1 MNSPAIQQLN
11 RAPKPMAQTQQPV
24 APFSANI
31 LTPEGFDF
39 VQRVAKA
46 LSSSELVPAIYR
58 QQTVDKF
65 GNATPNPNG
74 FSNTVV
80 AINMANRMNADPLMV
95 MQNMHV
101 IEGRPS
107 WSSKWIIAM
116 VNGSGKFSPLRF
128 DMVTDEHETEVEYMH
143 VEWINKQRNE
153 VPRKIKIKNMSCV
166 AWAIEKATGERVESI
181 KVDMVMAIKEGWY
194 QKKGSKWQ
202 TMPDQMLRYR
212 SASFFGNIYAPE
224 LLMGLMTVEEAQDI
238 IEGEYEVRNSV
249 PVGSVNVSPAMSA
262 VNPVNDIAVDSD
274 GVIHEEVTP
283 VVEPA
288 VEVQE
293 KAQIVAEAVEGD
305 EVSPE
310 EDHPDAPLHQALM
323 MIISV
328 DSFEELVKVT
338 ASARKLVSKNKDWL
352 AQLNEAI
359 QQKESELIQ
368 ANQQDL
374 LN

>member
-1 MNSPAIQQLN
+1 MQNPVIQQLN
-11 RAPKPMAQTQQPV
+11 RAPKPVQQQQAV

-107 WSSKWIIAM
+107 WSSKWIIACI
-116 VNGSGKFSPLRF
+116 NGSGKFSPLRF
-128 DMVTDEHETEVEYMH
+128 DMVTDEHETEIEYTH

-153 VPRKIKIKNMSCV
+153 TTRTIKIKNMSCV

-238 IEGEYEVRNSV
+238 IEGEYEVRNSAS
-249 PVGSVNVSPAMSA
+249 VGSTNVSPAMS
-262 VNPVNDIAVDSD
+262 VVSPVNHVDSD
-274 GVIHEEVTP
+274 GVIHDEP
-283 VVEPA
+283 RVVEPVVA
-288 VEVQE
+288 PAAKAPVEP
-293 KAQIVAEAVEGD
+293 EGG
-305 EVSPE
+305 EELSAE

-323 MIISV
+323 TIMSV
-328 DSFEELVKVT
+328 ESFEELVKVT
-338 ASARKLVSKNKDWL
+338 ASTRKLVSKNKDWL

-374 LN
+374 LS